1 MSPSTIDAIGYAAAA
16 LTTFAFIPQVV
27 KSWRTRS
34 TDDLSSTMLVL
45 FTAGILLWLI
55 YGIALGAMPV
65 ILANAITLVLSATL
79 VVLKVRGRE
88 RGRKP
93 MRTVDRNNFVR

>member
-1 MSPSTIDAIGYAAAA
+1 MSPTTIDSIGYAAAV

-34 TDDLSSTMLVL
+34 TDDLSSTMLVV

-55 YGIALGAMPV
+55 YGIAVGAMPV

-79 VVLKVRGRE
+79 VVLKVRAR
-88 RGRKP
+88 
-93 MRTVDRNNFVR
+93 

>member
-1 MSPSTIDAIGYAAAA
+1 MSPTTIDAIGYIAAAF
-16 LTTFAFIPQVV
+16 TTCAFIPQVV

-34 TDDLSSTMLVL
+34 TGDLSSTMLVV

-55 YGIALGAMPV
+55 YGLAIGSMPV

-79 VVLKVRGRE
+79 VVLKIRGR
-88 RGRKP
+88 
-93 MRTVDRNNFVR
+93 

>member
-34 TDDLSSTMLVL
+34 TGDLSSTMLVV

-55 YGIALGAMPV
+55 YGIAVGAMPV

-79 VVLKVRGRE
+79 VVLKVRAR
-88 RGRKP
+88 
-93 MRTVDRNNFVR
+93 

>member
-34 TDDLSSTMLVL
+34 TGDLSSTMLVV

-55 YGIALGAMPV
+55 YGLAGGSMPV
-65 ILANAITLVLSATL
+65 ILANAVTLILSATL
-79 VVLKVRGRE
+79 VVLKIRE
-88 RGRKP
+88 R
-93 MRTVDRNNFVR
+93 